1 MPETKKRQIN
11 AAGTRS
17 QPLRMQTKGRHG
29 QVTFERMK
37 SASKSD
43 LQEFTVVSMF
53 SGCGGMDLGFI
64 GGFEV
69 FGCHCSRLPY
79 RIIWANEHNRP
90 VTDVMTSGRI
100 CLWKHG
106 LRSFQRSVRHVK
118 RVYLEPGDYE
128 PLAKGRQSLK
138 INSYGGDS

>member
-17 QPLRMQTKGRHG
+17 QPLRMQTKGGHG

-69 FGCHCSRLPY
+69 FGRHCSRLPY

-100 CLWKHG
+100 SC
-106 LRSFQRSVRHVK
+106 LRSFQPSVRLVK